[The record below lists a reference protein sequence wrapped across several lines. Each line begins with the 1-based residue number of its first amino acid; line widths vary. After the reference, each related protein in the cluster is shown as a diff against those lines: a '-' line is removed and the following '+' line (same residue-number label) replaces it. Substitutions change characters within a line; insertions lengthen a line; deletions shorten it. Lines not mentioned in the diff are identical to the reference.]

1 MTSLPRITRV
11 DVFPWNLAFKR
22 PAKTSRDTLTH
33 KPSWFIKLTDE
44 NGREGWGE
52 CSIIPGLSLDDP
64 AAIAAFFSKAQT
76 DPPQRAEEIRYRS
89 SGSICVRNGAERPAQ
104 WG

>member
-1 MTSLPRITRV
+1 M
-11 DVFPWNLAFKR
+11 
-22 PAKTSRDTLTH
+22 TH

-76 DPPQRAEEIRYRS
+76 DPPQRAEEIPVS
-89 SGSICVRNGAERPAQ
+89 LPAVQFAFEMALNGLRNGMNCASSRVRLPMASRRLTSTD
-104 WG
+104 

>member
-1 MTSLPRITRV
+1 M
-11 DVFPWNLAFKR
+11 
-22 PAKTSRDTLTH
+22 TH
-33 KPSWFIKLTDE
+33 KSSWFIKLTDE

-76 DPPQRAEEIRYRS
+76 DPPQRRRKSRYRFPLFNLRS
-89 SGSICVRNGAERPAQ
+89 KWR
-104 WG
+104 